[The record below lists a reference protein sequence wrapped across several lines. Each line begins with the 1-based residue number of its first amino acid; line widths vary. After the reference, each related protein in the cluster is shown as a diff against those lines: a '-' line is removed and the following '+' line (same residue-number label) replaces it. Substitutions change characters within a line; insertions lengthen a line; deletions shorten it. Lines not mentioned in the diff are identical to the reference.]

1 VITVD
6 GQDEQVGGALE
17 PGYPPYW
24 EADVVLSDGGT
35 VHLRPI
41 RPDDADGLVT
51 FFHRWSAETVYRRFF
66 TVRSELTPTEVTRF
80 VTVDYL
86 DRVAIMAEL
95 GGQMVAVARYD
106 RLPGTDEAEVA
117 FVVED
122 AHQGRGI
129 GSVLLEHL
137 AAAARERGIR
147 SFLAEV
153 LPGNRRMVG
162 VFTDAGYVARR
173 EYGDG
178 VVRLSFPIEPTDL
191 SESVMRAREH
201 RAEARSVERLLVPRS
216 VAVVGASRER
226 GSIGRRLLDNLLV
239 GEFTGEVYAVNAAGG
254 EIGGRTAYL
263 RVSDIPGD
271 VDLALVAT
279 PASTV
284 LDVVED
290 CARKG
295 VKGLVI
301 VSSGFAEVGAEGLAL
316 QREVVAAARANG
328 MRVVGPNCLG
338 VINTD
343 PEIRLNA
350 TLAPASP
357 GRGRVGFFC
366 HAGALGIA
374 ILEEVEVRGL
384 GLSTFVSAGNR
395 ADVSG
400 NDMLQLW
407 QEDPET
413 DVVLLY
419 LESFGNPRK
428 FGRIAR
434 RVARLKPVVAVKGA
448 RSLAGPPA
456 WLAGS
461 GVRTNDT
468 AVDELFRQSGVI
480 RVDTLTA
487 LFDTAVLLAHQP
499 LPVGRNVAVVGN
511 SAALALLAAD
521 ACQASGLDVTTSVDV
536 GAEGSPEQFREA
548 LATTLAR
555 ADVDA
560 VVTVF
565 VPGLSQPEPDLAGV
579 LADVTFD
586 ATKPVV
592 STFYGFL
599 GVAAPGSVPSYR
611 SPEAGV
617 QALARA
623 VEYAEWRARP
633 SGEVPDFDVDGA
645 RAHAVLEAA
654 LAEDDAGGTLSP
666 SRTVEL
672 LAAYGITVLP
682 TRLVDTAA
690 GAVAAADEVGYP
702 VALKSTVAH
711 LRHRTDLGSVQLD
724 LPDAGSVAAAFAAVA
739 MLGERTVAVQPMAAG
754 VATVVGL
761 SDDSSFGPLVS
772 FGLAGVA
779 TDLLGDVGYR
789 SLPLTDVDAADLVR
803 SVRAAPLLFGHRGD
817 DHVDVDALEDLLL
830 RLGLLADRHPE
841 LIGVELDPVLVGT
854 SGISVL
860 SATVRVAPPSPS
872 WADEARRLG

>member
-6 GQDEQVGGALE
+6 GQETSSPG

-35 VHLRPI
+35 AHVRPI
-41 RPDDADGLVT
+41 RPDDAERLVT
-51 FFHRWSAETVYRRFF
+51 FFHRWSAETIYRRFF
-66 TVRSELTPTEVTRF
+66 TVRSELTPSEIERF
-80 VTVDYL
+80 VNVDHH
-86 DRVAIMAEL
+86 DRVAIVAEL
-95 GGQMVAVARYD
+95 GGEMVALARYD
-106 RLPGTDEAEVA
+106 RLPDGDEAEVA

-122 AHQGRGI
+122 AHQGRGL

-137 AAAARERGIR
+137 AAAARERGIG

-153 LPGNRRMVG
+153 LPGNRQMVG

-178 VVRLSFPIEPTDL
+178 VVRLSFPIGVTEL
-191 SESVMRAREH
+191 SESVMRSREH

-216 VAVVGASRER
+216 VAVIGASREP
-226 GSIGRRLLDNLLV
+226 GSIGRRLLDNLLI
-239 GEFTGEVYAVNAAGG
+239 GDFAGEVYAVNAAGG
-254 EIGGRTAYL
+254 EIGGRTAY
-263 RVSDIPGD
+263 RSVSEVPGE

-279 PASTV
+279 PAATV
-284 LDVVED
+284 LEVVED

-301 VSSGFAEVGAEGLAL
+301 VSSGFAETGEEGLAL
-316 QREVVAAARANG
+316 QRQVVATARANG

-374 ILEEVEVRGL
+374 ILEQVEARGL

-407 QEDPET
+407 QEDPAT

-434 RVARLKPVVAVKGA
+434 RVGRRKPVVAVKGA
-448 RSLAGPPA
+448 RSLSGPPA

-461 GVRTNDT
+461 GVRSNDT

-480 RVDTLTA
+480 RVETLTA

-499 LPVGRNVAVVGN
+499 LPAGRHVAVVGN

-521 ACQASGLDVTTSVDV
+521 ACLASGLEVTVSVDV
-536 GAEGSPEQFREA
+536 GAEGTAGEFRTA
-548 LATTLAR
+548 LGAVMAR
-555 ADVDA
+555 PDVDA

-565 VPGLSQPEPDLAGV
+565 VPGLTQPEPDLAGV
-579 LADVTFD
+579 LAEVTFD

-633 SGEVPDFDVDGA
+633 AGHVPDLDVDDA
-645 RAHAVLEAA
+645 TAHGVLDEA
-654 LAEDDAGGTLSP
+654 LRDEPLGGTLDTD
-666 SRTVEL
+666 RTRRL
-672 LAAYGITVLP
+672 LSAYGIEVLP
-682 TRLVDTAA
+682 TLPAHTADEAVTAA
-690 GAVAAADEVGYP
+690 EVLGYP
-702 VALKSTVAH
+702 VAVKSTSPR
-711 LRHRTDLGSVQLD
+711 LRHRTDIGSVHLD
-724 LPDAGSVAAAFAAVA
+724 LHDAGSVAAAYEAVA
-739 MLGERTVAVQPMAAG
+739 MLGERTVGVQPMAAG

-761 SDDSSFGPLVS
+761 SDDVSFGPLVS

-789 SLPLTDVDAADLVR
+789 SLPMTDVDAAGLVR

-817 DHVDVDALEDLLL
+817 DPVDVDALERLLL
-830 RLGLLADRHPE
+830 RLALLADRHHE
-841 LIGVELDPVLVGT
+841 VVGVELNPVLVAT
-854 SGISVL
+854 HGISVL
-860 SATVRVAPPSPS
+860 SAIVQVAPSAPS
-872 WADEARRLG
+872 WDDEARRLG

>member
-1 VITVD
+1 MD
-6 GQDEQVGGALE
+6 GQQEQAGAAPE

-41 RPDDADGLVT
+41 RTDDADRLVT

-66 TVRSELTPTEVTRF
+66 TVRSDLTPTEVSRF
-80 VTVDYL
+80 VTVDYH
-86 DRVAIMAEL
+86 DRVAIVAEL
-95 GGQMVAVARYD
+95 GGDMVAVARYD

-122 AHQGRGI
+122 AHQGRGL

-137 AAAARERGIR
+137 AAAARERGIG

-178 VVRLSFPIEPTDL
+178 VVRLSFPIERTEL

-226 GSIGRRLLDNLLV
+226 GTIGRRLLDNVLV
-239 GEFTGEVYAVNAAGG
+239 GDFAGEVYAVNAAGG

-263 RVSDIPGD
+263 RVSDIPGE

-279 PASTV
+279 PASSV
-284 LDVVED
+284 LEVVED

-301 VSSGFAEVGAEGLAL
+301 VSSGFAEVGPEGLEL
-316 QREVVAAARANG
+316 QRRVVATARANG

-357 GRGRVGFFC
+357 GRGQVGFFC

-374 ILEEVEVRGL
+374 ILEEVEARGL
-384 GLSTFVSAGNR
+384 GISTFVSAGNR

-407 QEDPET
+407 QEDPAT

-434 RVARLKPVVAVKGA
+434 RVARRKPVVAVKGA
-448 RSLAGPPA
+448 RSLTGPPA

-461 GVRTNDT
+461 GVRSNDA

-499 LPVGRNVAVVGN
+499 LPAGRNAAIVGN

-521 ACQASGLDVTTSVDV
+521 ACLASGLEVTASVDV
-536 GAEGSPEQFREA
+536 GAEGTAEDFRTA
-548 LATTLAR
+548 LGATLDR
-555 ADVDA
+555 DDVDA

-565 VPGLSQPEPDLAGV
+565 VPGLTQPEPDLAGV
-579 LADVTFD
+579 LADVTLD

-623 VEYAEWRARP
+623 VEYAEWRAMP
-633 SGEVPDFDVDGA
+633 SGALPELEVETETAQTVLDG
-645 RAHAVLEAA
+645 A
-654 LAEDDAGGTLSP
+654 LAERPEGGELSQ
-666 SRTVEL
+666 SRTIRL

-682 TRLVDTAA
+682 TLVVDTAA
-690 GAVAAADEVGYP
+690 GAMAAADRVGYP
-702 VALKSTVAH
+702 VALKSTAAQ
-711 LRHRTDLGSVQLD
+711 LRHRTDMGSVQLD
-724 LPDAGSVAAAFAAVA
+724 LYDAASVATAFAAIA
-739 MLGERTVAVQPMAAG
+739 MLGHRTVAVQPMAAG
-754 VATVVGL
+754 IATVVGL
-761 SDDSSFGPLVS
+761 SDDASFGPLVS

-789 SLPLTDVDAADLVR
+789 SLPLTDVDAAGLVR

-817 DHVDVDALEDLLL
+817 DPVDVGALEDLVL
-830 RLGLLADRHPE
+830 RLGMLADRHPE
-841 LIGVELDPVLVGT
+841 VVGVAFDPVLVAET
-854 SGISVL
+854 GISVL
-860 SATVRVAPPSPS
+860 SATVRVAPPPPS

>member
-1 VITVD
+1 MD
-6 GQDEQVGGALE
+6 GQETSGPG

-35 VHLRPI
+35 AHVRPI
-41 RPDDADGLVT
+41 RPDDADRLVT

-66 TVRSELTPTEVTRF
+66 TVRSELTPAEIERF
-80 VTVDYL
+80 VNVDHH
-86 DRVAIMAEL
+86 DRVAILAEL
-95 GGQMVAVARYD
+95 GGEMVALARYD
-106 RLPGTDEAEVA
+106 RLPDSNEAEVA

-122 AHQGRGI
+122 AHQGRGL

-137 AAAARERGIR
+137 AAAARERGVG

-153 LPGNRRMVG
+153 LPGNRQMVG

-178 VVRLSFPIEPTDL
+178 VVRLSFPIERTEL
-191 SESVMRAREH
+191 SESVMRSREH
-201 RAEARSVERLLVPRS
+201 RAEARSVERLLVPHS
-216 VAVVGASRER
+216 VAVIGASREQ
-226 GSIGRRLLDNLLV
+226 GSIGRRLLDNLLI
-239 GEFTGEVYAVNAAGG
+239 GDFAGEVYAVNAAGG
-254 EIGGRTAYL
+254 EIGGHTAY
-263 RVSDIPGD
+263 RSVCDVPGD

-279 PASTV
+279 PAATV

-301 VSSGFAEVGAEGLAL
+301 VSSGFAETGAEGLAL
-316 QREVVAAARANG
+316 QRQVVATARANG

-374 ILEEVEVRGL
+374 ILEQVEARGL

-407 QEDPET
+407 QEDPAT

-434 RVARLKPVVAVKGA
+434 RVARRKPVVAVKGA
-448 RSLAGPPA
+448 RSLTGPPA

-461 GVRTNDT
+461 GVRANDT

-480 RVDTLTA
+480 RVETLTA

-499 LPVGRNVAVVGN
+499 LPAGRNVAVVGN

-521 ACQASGLDVTTSVDV
+521 ACVASGLEVAVSVDV
-536 GAEGSPEQFREA
+536 GAEGTAEEFREA
-548 LATTLAR
+548 LGRTLSR
-555 ADVDA
+555 EDVDA

-565 VPGLSQPEPDLAGV
+565 VPGLTQPEPDLAGV
-579 LADVTFD
+579 LSDVTFD

-633 SGEVPDFDVDGA
+633 VGHVPDLEVDLSV
-645 RAHAVLEAA
+645 AHAVLEQA
-654 LAEDDAGGTLSP
+654 LLEQPDGGTLSAEETG
-666 SRTVEL
+666 RL
-672 LAAYGITVLP
+672 LASYGIEVLP
-682 TRLVDTAA
+682 TVHADSADE
-690 GAVAAADEVGYP
+690 AVAAAELAGYP
-702 VALKSTVAH
+702 VAVKSTSAR
-711 LRHRTDLGSVQLD
+711 LRHRTDIGSVHLD
-724 LPDAGSVAAAFAAVA
+724 LHDAGSVAAAYEAVA
-739 MLGERTVAVQPMAAG
+739 MLGERTVGVQPMASG

-761 SDDSSFGPLVS
+761 SDDASFGPLVS

-789 SLPLTDVDAADLVR
+789 SLPLTDVDAAGLVR

-817 DHVDVDALEDLLL
+817 DPVDVDALEGLLL
-830 RLGLLADRHPE
+830 RLALLADRHPE
-841 LIGVELDPVLVGT
+841 VVGVELNPVLVAT
-854 SGISVL
+854 HGISVL
-860 SATVRVAPPSPS
+860 SATVRVQPSPPS
-872 WADEARRLG
+872 WDDEARRLG